1 MQPMTGTSDRRLALR
16 AARLF
21 HRTTTLRE
29 VSFSTSGE
37 GIQVTHFRDYKGMPI
52 FAIVKVSPMCLN
64 VDGYCTSVIAIKWPG
79 DLQNPNALIMSA
91 FSCRDK
97 GA

>member
-1 MQPMTGTSDRRLALR
+1 MQLMTGTSDRRLALR

-21 HRTTTLRE
+21 HRTATLP
-29 VSFSTSGE
+29 E
-37 GIQVTHFRDYKGMPI
+37 GQFLHTGNKFGVTHFRDYKGVPI
-52 FAIVKVSPMCLN
+52 FAIVKVSPICWNGGRLLYLS
-64 VDGYCTSVIAIKWPG
+64 DRHQT
-79 DLQNPNALIMSA
+79 DLQNPNALVMSA